1 MRSIA
6 RAAVLAALVLVGC
19 TGASSEPA
27 APKSGPAPSAAA
39 AVAVAAVPLR
49 RLTREEYNNTV
60 RDLLADTTRPANA
73 FPPDETV
80 GGFESNGM
88 APVTALQVERYMDAA
103 EALSTAAVGRLEALA
118 PCAAG
123 QPQEQCAQ
131 SFIDSF
137 GRLAYRRPLDE
148 AERAQLSA
156 VYAEKAKRSGH
167 AGGVQLVLE
176 VILQSPQFLYRL
188 EPADGPA
195 DKTRPLTGYELATR
209 LSYFIWAS
217 TPDSAL
223 LEDAEAGRLSEADDV
238 AVIARRMLKDPR
250 AVDGIKSFHR
260 QWLGLRELET
270 ESKDVVH
277 SAAFTPELKA
287 AMLEETLR
295 FSAHAV
301 LAGGDTVKT
310 LLTSNKTFVNAPLAS
325 LYGVPSPAQGFALV
339 ELPAQ
344 QRSGVLTQA
353 SVMTVLSTADQTSP
367 ILRGKFVRERLL
379 CHSIPPP
386 PPNVSITPPKA
397 DPKLTTK
404 ERFDL
409 HRKDPACAGC
419 HALMDP
425 IGFGF
430 ENYNALGAWRTVEGT
445 LRVDATGELTLTD
458 DIDGPFNGA
467 VELGARLSASQEVR
481 RCIAT
486 QWLRFA
492 LGRGEE
498 EEDEASLSEAYQTFA
513 QKGFDVRE
521 LIVAIAT
528 SHAFRHARF
537 KEGSAS

>member
-39 AVAVAAVPLR
+39 AVAVAPVPLR

-123 QPQEQCAQ
+123 QPQEQCAR

-137 GRLAYRRPLDE
+137 GRLAYRRPLDD

-270 ESKDVVH
+270 ESKDVV
-277 SAAFTPELKA
+277 P
-287 AMLEETLR
+287 LR
-295 FSAHAV
+295 GFHARAQGCDV
-301 LAGGDTVKT
+301 GGD
-310 LLTSNKTFVNAPLAS
+310 A
-325 LYGVPSPAQGFALV
+325 AL
-339 ELPAQ
+339 
-344 QRSGVLTQA
+344 
-353 SVMTVLSTADQTSP
+353 
-367 ILRGKFVRERLL
+367 
-379 CHSIPPP
+379 
-386 PPNVSITPPKA
+386 
-397 DPKLTTK
+397 
-404 ERFDL
+404 
-409 HRKDPACAGC
+409 
-419 HALMDP
+419 
-425 IGFGF
+425 
-430 ENYNALGAWRTVEGT
+430 
-445 LRVDATGELTLTD
+445 
-458 DIDGPFNGA
+458 
-467 VELGARLSASQEVR
+467 LGARRARGR
-481 RCIAT
+481 RHRQDPADVEQDLRQRAPRVALWRPLARSGFRAGRAT
-486 QWLRFA
+486 GPAA
-492 LGRGEE
+492 LGCAHPGQRDDGAL
-498 EEDEASLSEAYQTFA
+498 D
-513 QKGFDVRE
+513 G
-521 LIVAIAT
+521 
-528 SHAFRHARF
+528 
-537 KEGSAS
+537 